1 MDQVE
6 LFSTVRPPTPAEDD
20 VDRMCEQAR
29 ERVTA
34 EYRRPARRRRRTI
47 ALALS
52 GAGLAAA
59 GAAVVV
65 MAVLPGG
72 NARPR
77 TPAASRSTL
86 QPFVAAHYT
95 VRAHQGGTVTVT
107 VTVGQLRDPA
117 GLQRA
122 LAKEGVRALVR
133 SIPGRSVSRTDH
145 GITHTDVFPA
155 CDYPGL
161 AVEPPSVAIKALLPQ
176 PNGPTPGHVFT
187 IRPSAMPKGS
197 VVFIQTGLYD
207 HIELLANGKLPPCV
221 PSTPPAP

>member
-1 MDQVE
+1 MDQIA
-6 LFSTVRPPTPAEDD
+6 LFSTVRPAPPAGDD
-20 VDRMCEQAR
+20 VAAMCERAR

-34 EYRRPARRRRRTI
+34 EYRRPARRRGWTI

-52 GAGLAAA
+52 GAALAAA

-65 MAVLPGG
+65 TAVLPGG
-72 NARPR
+72 SARPR
-77 TPAASRSTL
+77 TPAASRSPL

-95 VRAHQGGTVTVT
+95 VQPHHDGTVTVT
-107 VTVGQLRDPA
+107 ITVGQLRDPA

-161 AVEPPSVAIKALLPQ
+161 AVEPPSVAIKALPPQ
-176 PNGPTPGHVFT
+176 PNGPTLEHVFT

-221 PSTPPAP
+221 PSTPPSP